1 MVHTKAERDIL
12 AKMKNPFI
20 VSLQYAFQNPSKLY
34 MVTEFMQGGE
44 LFFHL
49 RKCYK
54 FPEKRAKFYIAEL
67 VAALEYLHKH
77 SIVYRDLKPENI
89 LVDIEGHLKVT
100 DFGLS
105 KEGIASSILYFLMG
119 IEILFFYC

>member
-1 MVHTKAERDIL
+1 ME
-12 AKMKNPFI
+12 NPFI
-20 VSLQYAFQNPSKLY
+20 VSLQYAFQSPSKLY

-49 RKCYK
+49 RKSYK

-67 VAALEYLHKH
+67 VLALDYLHSH
-77 SIVYRDLKPENI
+77 SVVYRDLKPENI
-89 LVDIEGHLKVT
+89 LVDTEGHLKVT

-105 KEGIASSILYFLMG
+105 KEGITSF
-119 IEILFFYC
+119 